1 MGTGPPPGCSELAL
15 VSTWL
20 CPLSATQRA
29 VEWGSIETNSFCRTQ
44 LMGLPRLG
52 RGGGHS
58 GSLVTDPAAQT
69 CQECTTWNL
78 PCDNPCP
85 TSSSEHTWIHPKM
98 TPLPP
103 GPSPTHPQGIMADG
117 GVSPGAGS
125 PSRRQH
131 SEHLYTNP
139 LAASFSVVMMII
151 KS

>member
-1 MGTGPPPGCSELAL
+1 MGTGPPPGCSEPAL

-52 RGGGHS
+52 GGGHR
-58 GSLVTDPAAQT
+58 GALVTDPAAQT

-98 TPLPP
+98 PP
-103 GPSPTHPQGIMADG
+103 PWTHPQGIMADG
-117 GVSPGAGS
+117 GVSSGACS
-125 PSRRQH
+125 PARRQH
-131 SEHLYTNP
+131 SEHLYTNA
-139 LAASFSVVMMII
+139 LAAFASLSVVMAIN